1 MMNFRITVKSIL
13 IKLSFI
19 IVSALF
25 VTSHI
30 YAEII
35 QIPIASQAAVKA
47 SIPRPEQGD
56 TKEQVL
62 AEFGEAVIINERN
75 KRNESYGNPP
85 ISRWEYKDFVVV
97 FEKDTVIHTVL
108 KHDPK
113 HLSQ

>member
-1 MMNFRITVKSIL
+1 MMNSRISVSGIL
-13 IKLSFI
+13 AALSFI
-19 IVSALF
+19 IASALF
-25 VTSHI
+25 VTSHSN
-30 YAEII
+30 AEII
-35 QIPIASQAAVKA
+35 QIPVVSQSADKA
-47 SIPRPEQGD
+47 SIPCPEQGD

-62 AEFGEAVIINERN
+62 EEFGEAVIINESN

-85 ISRWEYKDFVVV
+85 ISRWEYSDFVVI